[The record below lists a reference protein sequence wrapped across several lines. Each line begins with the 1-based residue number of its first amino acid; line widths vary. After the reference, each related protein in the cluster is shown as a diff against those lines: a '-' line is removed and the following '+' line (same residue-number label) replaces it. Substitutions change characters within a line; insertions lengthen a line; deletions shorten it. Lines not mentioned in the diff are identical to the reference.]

1 MMDSNYFANLIAA
14 APMQTS
20 SRYFE
25 AGIYLV
31 EIDNCKIFSNRQR
44 RPRAAVEC
52 TVIESNNDDFPQTTQ
67 VSWIVS
73 LDSDSGPSELKSFI
87 ASVTGCRPSEVTN
100 DVFLNFFINADDP
113 NSANNQSIA
122 IGLQAIVNAYEKQTK
137 SGGVFTKVSWKKF
150 NAEKDSRPNFAGMPK
165 AEAKS
170 QEIVSTNEQKN
181 LDSDPIPF

>member
-1 MMDSNYFANLIAA
+1 MMDSNYFANLIAS

-52 TVIESNNDDFPQTTQ
+52 TVIDSNNAEYPQTTQ
-67 VSWIVS
+67 ISWVVS
-73 LDSDSGPSELKSFI
+73 LDSDSGPSELKAFI
-87 ASVTGCRPSEVTN
+87 AGVTGCQPAEITN

-113 NSANNQSIA
+113 NSGDKQSIA

-150 NAEKDSRPNFAGMPK
+150 DAEKDTRPNFAAMPR
-165 AEAKS
+165 AGANT
-170 QEIVSTNEQKN
+170 QVNVPTGEQKS

>member
-1 MMDSNYFANLIAA
+1 MDSNYFANLIAA
-14 APMQTS
+14 APVQTS

-52 TVIESNNDDFPQTTQ
+52 TVINSNNAEYPQTTQ

-73 LDSDSGPSELKSFI
+73 LDSDSGPSELKTFI
-87 ASVTGCRPSEVTN
+87 ASVTGCRPADVTN
-100 DVFLNFFINADDP
+100 EVFLNFFINADDP
-113 NSANNQSIA
+113 SSEQKQSIA

-137 SGGVFTKVSWKKF
+137 NGGVFTKVSWKQF
-150 NAEKDSRPNFAGMPK
+150 NPEKDTRPDFASMP
-165 AEAKS
+165 AAGAKV
-170 QEIVSTNEQKN
+170 QEEVSYTEQKN

>member
-31 EIDNCKIFSNRQR
+31 EVDNCKIFSNRQR

-87 ASVTGCRPSEVTN
+87 ASVTGCQPSEVTN
-100 DVFLNFFINADDP
+100 EVFLNFFINADDP

-150 NAEKDSRPNFAGMPK
+150 DAKKGTRPDFNSMPRAG
-165 AEAKS
+165 ANNQVDVA
-170 QEIVSTNEQKN
+170 STEQKS
-181 LDSDPIPF
+181 LDTDPIPF